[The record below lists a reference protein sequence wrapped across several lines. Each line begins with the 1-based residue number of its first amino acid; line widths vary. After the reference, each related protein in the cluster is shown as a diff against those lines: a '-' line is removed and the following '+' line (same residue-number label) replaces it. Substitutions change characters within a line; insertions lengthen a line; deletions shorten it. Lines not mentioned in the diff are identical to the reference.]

1 MRGESFQFL
10 TRCNFSINTPLPSLK
25 KTSPF
30 AATPV
35 PTLELLPAT
44 YVQTSFPVL
53 LFNAESV
60 PPESMSTPPVSVA
73 ALDVIALLATS
84 LGLATA
90 YHCLNCLG
98 PSLFS
103 DRHASLS
110 RASWPFFPA
119 FPPFLPS
126 SPFLALHPAV
136 SATSHAQ
143 GLPFCTAF
151 VHQLRIVSYSVLFG
165 QSQVARN
172 RHRDMT

>member
-60 PPESMSTPPVSVA
+60 PPKSMSTPPVSVA

-110 RASWPFFPA
+110 RASWPFFQLFLHSSHLLP
-119 FPPFLPS
+119 FWLSILQFLPPLTRRACRFVQLS
-126 SPFLALHPAV
+126 FISLELSHTLYFLVNHKLQEIAIE
-136 SATSHAQ
+136 T
-143 GLPFCTAF
+143 
-151 VHQLRIVSYSVLFG
+151 
-165 QSQVARN
+165 
-172 RHRDMT
+172 